1 MTREINL
8 LKKCHKQESNKNCA
22 SGLILPNNTLRPR
35 DLQCEFEIRSRQV
48 FRRFIPDRPSGEKV
62 GDSCS
67 RDLQNSTWD
76 RFQHLDSFHIK
87 WKLTSEQ
94 LCFLSL
100 LTDAMRQCSCVD
112 ISVGKHFPDSVE
124 LQRQVLASAPSLQEI
139 DLRLSALFWQ
149 IPDYTF
155 TLYSIIV

>member
-1 MTREINL
+1 MELIAGL
-8 LKKCHKQESNKNCA
+8 AFLCHSQN
-22 SGLILPNNTLRPR
+22 ILPNNTLRPR

>member
-1 MTREINL
+1 MLKFLILSPDQIYFWKPGECRWSISLKLTIVISREINL
-8 LKKCHKQESNKNCA
+8 LKKCYKQKLRKWSQT
-22 SGLILPNNTLRPR
+22 GLP
-35 DLQCEFEIRSRQV
+35 EK
-48 FRRFIPDRPSGEKV
+48 KV

-76 RFQHLDSFHIK
+76 RFRHLDSFHIK

-149 IPDYTF
+149 IPDYTI